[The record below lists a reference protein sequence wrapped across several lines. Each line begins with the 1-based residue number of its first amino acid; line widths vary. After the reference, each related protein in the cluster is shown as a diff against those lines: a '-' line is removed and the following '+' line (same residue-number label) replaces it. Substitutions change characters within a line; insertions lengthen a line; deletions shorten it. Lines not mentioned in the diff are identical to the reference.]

1 MSIEAMKQALAA
13 LETCRIRSVSEW
25 SVEDITP
32 KNVTAAIAALR
43 TAIQQAE
50 AQQPDQSV
58 NEKHFGDFE
67 LLVVTTAYE
76 QGFGHAFRTE
86 LSNPYAPATNA
97 YKAWD
102 MGRSAG
108 KRNGQPQQPAT
119 GEPVVDVRCEGC
131 GYMTHHREHMGCVR
145 AAKQHTHPAPSVP
158 DDVVRDAERYRFIL
172 AAADNMTTSRYKS
185 LCELLR
191 VAITEDFDLGAAI
204 DAAIQQAEAQ
214 QPVTGERLMG
224 QVSLP
229 DGSAFAI
236 ASFPLPKDH
245 WLYAPREY
253 ATGAGEPLELPAP
266 ILTHGQ
272 REAVVA
278 AIRYAVRGATMCG
291 REQDFDPDAMVQN
304 AVYALCGPY
313 AP

>member
-1 MSIEAMKQALAA
+1 MSIEAMK
-13 LETCRIRSVSEW
+13 RIKSLLQDTKMIDSHTISAVVAEC
-25 SVEDITP
+25 DM
-32 KNVTAAIAALR
+32 AIL
-43 TAIQQAE
+43 
-50 AQQPDQSV
+50 AQQP
-58 NEKHFGDFE
+58 
-67 LLVVTTAYE
+67 A
-76 QGFGHAFRTE
+76 
-86 LSNPYAPATNA
+86 
-97 YKAWD
+97 
-102 MGRSAG
+102 
-108 KRNGQPQQPAT
+108 
-119 GEPVVDVRCEGC
+119 
-131 GYMTHHREHMGCVR
+131 
-145 AAKQHTHPAPSVP
+145 
-158 DDVVRDAERYRFIL
+158 
-172 AAADNMTTSRYKS
+172 
-185 LCELLR
+185 
-191 VAITEDFDLGAAI
+191 
-204 DAAIQQAEAQ
+204 
-214 QPVTGERLMG
+214 TGERLMG

-313 AP
+313 ARVSAENTQTSVNLALSQQPDTSEPVLTVEKEPDYWSGGHFHKGSKPHINPMKVWSLPIGTKLYTRP

>member
-1 MSIEAMKQALAA
+1 MSIEKALGKLRAAQMCHPNAVQALID
-13 LETCRIRSVSEW
+13 E
-25 SVEDITP
+25 
-32 KNVTAAIAALR
+32 AI
-43 TAIQQAE
+43 
-50 AQQPDQSV
+50 
-58 NEKHFGDFE
+58 
-67 LLVVTTAYE
+67 
-76 QGFGHAFRTE
+76 
-86 LSNPYAPATNA
+86 
-97 YKAWD
+97 
-102 MGRSAG
+102 
-108 KRNGQPQQPAT
+108 
-119 GEPVVDVRCEGC
+119 
-131 GYMTHHREHMGCVR
+131 
-145 AAKQHTHPAPSVP
+145 
-158 DDVVRDAERYRFIL
+158 
-172 AAADNMTTSRYKS
+172 
-185 LCELLR
+185 
-191 VAITEDFDLGAAI
+191 
-204 DAAIQQAEAQ
+204 AAIQQAEAQ
-214 QPVTGERLMG
+214 QPATGERLMG

-313 AP
+313 ARVSAENTQTSVNLALSQQPATPEPVCGAQNAESAPQAPLSLTAAPQQAEVTDAQILEVAEPFGAFQYGDAQGDKRIDFARAILALRPERVPMTDEQISLEAHNADDRDWNDLRFRSSWHEGFLEGARFVEAHHGITAQAKKETP